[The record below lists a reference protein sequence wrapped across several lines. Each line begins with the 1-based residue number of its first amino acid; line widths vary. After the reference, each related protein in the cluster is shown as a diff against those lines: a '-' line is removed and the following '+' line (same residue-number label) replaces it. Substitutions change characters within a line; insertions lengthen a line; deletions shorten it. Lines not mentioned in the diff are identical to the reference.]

1 MAKKKSSKALK
12 RRLTFFAPLCILS
25 IIYFIFTFAY
35 HTYTIIELTNQK
47 KELKE
52 YYNVL
57 KSDESDLNDQIQ
69 KFSDKEY
76 LARYARENY
85 SYSTNNEY
93 IIKITDDVEKDI
105 NKTDDMINK
114 NYYIIIGLSAI
125 LVLIFIYIIK
135 KGLSKKKKK

>member
-1 MAKKKSSKALK
+1 MAKKKASKALK
-12 RRLTFFAPLCILS
+12 RRLTFFAPLCTLS

-47 KELKE
+47 KELKD

>member
-1 MAKKKSSKALK
+1 MAKKKASKALK
-12 RRLTFFAPLCILS
+12 RRLTVFVPLCIFS
-25 IIYFIFTFAY
+25 IVYFVLTFAY
-35 HTYTIIELTNQK
+35 HTYSIIDLTNQK

-57 KSDESDLNDQIQ
+57 KSDEEDLTDQIQ

-93 IIKITDDVEKDI
+93 IIKITDDVEEDI
-105 NKTDDMINK
+105 DKTNELINK
-114 NYYIIIGLSAI
+114 NYIIIGLSAV

-135 KGLSKKKKK
+135 KGLSKKEKK

>member
-1 MAKKKSSKALK
+1 MVFPSGKSATNFGKK
-12 RRLTFFAPLCILS
+12 
-25 IIYFIFTFAY
+25 
-35 HTYTIIELTNQK
+35 
-47 KELKE
+47 
-52 YYNVL
+52 